1 MFLWAW
7 CTGLS
12 DKGKTYLR
20 IGFTTGTAAAAAV
33 KAALVYLL
41 TKQIPGSV
49 KINLLNGQILEVL
62 VDSVSR
68 HNGLVRAVVV
78 KDAGD
83 DPDIT
88 HRARIGAVVGLTD
101 EPGSVQI
108 MGGKGVGVVTKPG
121 LEIVPGEP
129 AINLGPRKMIR
140 ESALQVLTQYHSNAG
155 VSAEIFVE
163 NGEALAEKTLN
174 RRLGIEGGLSILGT
188 TGLVKP
194 LSHEAY
200 IATIRAAMAVAEACG
215 CDHVV
220 LTTGRRTERFSQA
233 FFTDLHDL
241 HPEAFIQIGDFFGM
255 SMESLAKNKI
265 PHATLAVFF
274 GKALKMAQGFVHT
287 HAAKSNLTMD
297 WLADVVREET
307 GNNTLVQE
315 VSSANTARHAFG
327 MIWPQYSGVLEKVG
341 AAMIRSAKNFCPAP
355 CQFRAVIYDF
365 EGAVAFDSHRRK
377 KSRE

>member
-7 CTGLS
+7 CTGLLGNE
-12 DKGKTYLR
+12 KKKLR

-41 TKQIPGSV
+41 AKQIPGSV
-49 KINLLNGQILEVL
+49 KINLLNGQILEIL
-62 VDSVSR
+62 VDSVSP

-88 HRARIGAVVGLTD
+88 HRARIGAVVGLTN
-101 EPGSVQI
+101 EPGTVQI
-108 MGGKGVGVVTKPG
+108 IGGNGVGVVTKPG
-121 LEIVPGEP
+121 LEIPPGEP

-140 ESALQVLTQYHSNAG
+140 ESALQVLNQYHSNAG

-163 NGEALAEKTLN
+163 NGEVLAEKTLN

-200 IATIRAAMAVAEACG
+200 IATIRSAIAVAKACG

-233 FFTDLHDL
+233 FFTDLHAL

-255 SMESLAKNKI
+255 SMKSLAENKI

-274 GKALKMAQGFVHT
+274 GKALKIAQGFVHT
-287 HAAKSNLTMD
+287 HAAKSDLTMD
-297 WLADVVREET
+297 WLADVVRKET
-307 GNNTLVQE
+307 CNKTLGRE
-315 VSSANTARHAFG
+315 VSNANTARHAFG
-327 MIWPQYSGVLEKVG
+327 MVWPEYPGVLEKVG
-341 AAMIRSAKNFCPAP
+341 AAMIRSAKKNCPAP
-355 CQFRAVIYDF
+355 CRFRSVIYDF
-365 EGAVAFDSHRRK
+365 EGAVAFDSRRRK